1 MRLMS
6 LLVIGSR
13 GSREPHGSRTSRL
26 APRLG
31 AMLLA
36 LLASG
41 PALAER
47 ADRDKP
53 TVVDADQLVADDLK
67 QTNVFTGNVILTK
80 GTMVIRS
87 DRLTVRE
94 DLEGYQFGTALADSG
109 KLVSYRQKREGLN
122 QYIDGVAERMEY
134 DGKTEKIKLFNR
146 AVMKRL
152 EGAAEAD
159 EVRGAMIEYDSRTEI
174 YTVMGSA
181 MAPGATGGRV
191 RAVIQPRNKAVPAAS
206 PVSR

>member
-1 MRLMS
+1 MRIMP
-6 LLVIGSR
+6 LLVIGF
-13 GSREPHGSRTSRL
+13 PASRL
-26 APRLG
+26 APHLAQLMG
-31 AMLLA
+31 TLLVA

-67 QTNVFTGNVILTK
+67 QTNVFSGNVILTK
-80 GTMVIRS
+80 GTMVIRA

-94 DLEGYQFGTALADSG
+94 DPEGYQFGTALADSG

-152 EGAAEAD
+152 EGSAEAD

-174 YTVMGSA
+174 YTVMGTA
-181 MAPGATGGRV
+181 TAPGATGGRV
-191 RAVIQPRNKAVPAAS
+191 RAVIQPRNKAVPSAN
-206 PVSR
+206 PVTR

>member
-1 MRLMS
+1 
-6 LLVIGSR
+6 
-13 GSREPHGSRTSRL
+13 
-26 APRLG
+26 
-31 AMLLA
+31 MLLA
-36 LLASG
+36 LLPSG

-67 QTNVFTGNVILTK
+67 QTNVFSGNVILTK
-80 GTMVIRS
+80 GTMVIRA

-94 DLEGYQFGTALADSG
+94 DPEGYQFGTALADSG

-152 EGAAEAD
+152 EGSAEAD

-174 YTVMGSA
+174 YTVMGTPT
-181 MAPGATGGRV
+181 APGATGGRV
-191 RAVIQPRNKAVPAAS
+191 RAVIQPRNKTAPAAN
-206 PVSR
+206 PVTR